1 MERRLAAILAADVV
15 DYSRLMGE
23 DQSATLAALRQL
35 RATIFLPA
43 VQEHRGNLIKS
54 MGDGWIVEFP
64 SISDA
69 VSCAISVQ
77 GSLNAG
83 DVIRL
88 RIGVH
93 IGEVVFE
100 SEDVF
105 GEGVNVAARLEAIA
119 QPGEVV
125 ISDTAHHSL
134 DGKLAALFEGGE
146 ARELKNIA
154 RQVGLW
160 HWPAK
165 EQAAPTIA
173 TAETILL
180 PSSEVP
186 SIAVLPFSVMTA
198 DREQEYFADG
208 LVDDIITSLS
218 KLSGLRVIARNSTFV
233 YKGKS
238 IDIGEVANKLRVQY
252 VLEGSVRKSAN
263 RIRISAQLIDAP
275 SGSHIWAER
284 YDRSIT
290 DIFAVQDE
298 VTMILA
304 TEMQVKLIEGEQARL
319 RYTTTDNVEAWS
331 LWVRGLAHYRREVRK
346 ENMEAARICWQR
358 ALALDPSSAALN
370 AMLSFIHYVDA
381 RFGWWDDKEVALSK
395 TQAHVDRALELD
407 PQDAHAYSVLGMASL
422 IYRNFEVAAKYARR
436 SVRLSPGSADVA
448 TFACFTLAFAGYADE
463 AVIEGERAID
473 LSPNCPPVYLG
484 HLGNA
489 YRLAGRFDKAIAAF
503 KAYHTRHGGFGLAD
517 LAIVYQQ
524 IGQPALAK
532 DMAEQLMAIRR
543 DFTVEKWARTQN
555 RVDAKGLEA
564 DIASLCAVGL
574 PTH

>member
-35 RATIFLPA
+35 RKTIFAPA
-43 VQEHRGNLIKS
+43 VHEHRGNIIKS

-69 VSCAISVQ
+69 VSCAIAVQ
-77 GSLNAG
+77 ESRVA
-83 DVIRL
+83 DDPIRL

-100 SEDVF
+100 AEDLF

-119 QPGEVV
+119 QPGEVM

-134 DGKLAALFEGGE
+134 DGKLAALFGGGE
-146 ARELKNIA
+146 VRELKNIA

-165 EQAAPTIA
+165 DKATPTVKA
-173 TAETILL
+173 TTNSRL
-180 PSSEVP
+180 PSPEVP
-186 SIAVLPFSVMTA
+186 SIAVLPFAIMTN

-208 LVDDIITSLS
+208 LVEDIITSLS
-218 KLSGLRVIARNSTFV
+218 KLSGLRVIARNSTFI
-233 YKGKS
+233 YKGQS
-238 IDIGEVANKLRVQY
+238 IDIGEIAEKLRVQY
-252 VLEGSVRKSAN
+252 VLEGSVRKSAE
-263 RIRISAQLIDAP
+263 RIRISAQLIDAA

-298 VTMILA
+298 ITMILA

-331 LWVRGLAHYRREVRK
+331 QWVQGLAHYRREVRK
-346 ENMEAARICWQR
+346 ENTEAARVCWER
-358 ALALDPSSAALN
+358 ALALDPTSAPLN
-370 AMLSFIHYVDA
+370 AMLSFLHYVAA
-381 RFGWWDDKEVALSK
+381 RFGWWDDKDAALSK
-395 TQAHVDRALELD
+395 AQTYIDRALELD
-407 PQDAHAYSVLGMASL
+407 PEDGQAYSVLGMASL
-422 IYRNFEVAAKYARR
+422 IHRNFEEAAKYARR
-436 SVRLSPGSADVA
+436 SVRLAPGSADVA
-448 TFACFTLAFAGYADE
+448 TFACFTLAFAGYADA
-463 AVIEGERAID
+463 AVIEGERAMD
-473 LSPNCPPVYLG
+473 LSPNCPPVYFG

-489 YRLAGRFDKAIAAF
+489 YRLAGRFEDAIAAF
-503 KAYHTRHGGFGLAD
+503 EAYHSHHSGFGLAD
-517 LAIVYQQ
+517 LALIYEQ

-532 DMAEQLMAIRR
+532 QKAEQLLTIRR
-543 DFTVEKWARTQN
+543 DFSVENWAKTQN
-555 RVDAKGLEA
+555 RVDAEGLEA
-564 DIASLCAVGL
+564 DIARLCAAGF
-574 PTH
+574 PMQ